1 MSYINIGN
9 LTIQAEW
16 FSVLLAFVTSALLYK
31 IIVRNKICDWYW
43 NSFFVY
49 FLIWKLTYILFNV
62 NTFFSNPLS
71 ILFFN
76 GGTKGHIIGICAVII
91 YISVIGKRGNRQF
104 YNESFTL
111 VSLFLLIYQTIMS
124 YFGTQTAHLVIQS
137 LFLMGFFISLQ
148 LQVRTNQLY
157 SNQFFLLVL
166 LLQIL
171 ISSIFK
177 QATSVESFTF
187 ISLAACLLILSYK
200 GGLTEMKKNIV
211 TIAVLV
217 IAVAIILVNLSKPKI
232 TVRENDHSRLTNKET
247 QITTS
252 SVDQGVPA
260 PDFELTLLDGE
271 TVKLSDY
278 KGKTVILNFWAT
290 WCPPCKAEMPH
301 MQNFYKKNINRDV
314 TILAVNLTNQ
324 DKGEKVIEN
333 FVKDYR
339 LTFPIPLDENG
350 EVGQMYQAITIPTSY
365 IINKDGVITKK
376 VVGPMDEETMTKL
389 VNDAQ

>member
-1 MSYINIGN
+1 
-9 LTIQAEW
+9 
-16 FSVLLAFVTSALLYK
+16 
-31 IIVRNKICDWYW
+31 
-43 NSFFVY
+43 
-49 FLIWKLTYILFNV
+49 
-62 NTFFSNPLS
+62 
-71 ILFFN
+71 
-76 GGTKGHIIGICAVII
+76 
-91 YISVIGKRGNRQF
+91 
-104 YNESFTL
+104 
-111 VSLFLLIYQTIMS
+111 
-124 YFGTQTAHLVIQS
+124 
-137 LFLMGFFISLQ
+137 
-148 LQVRTNQLY
+148 
-157 SNQFFLLVL
+157 
-166 LLQIL
+166 
-171 ISSIFK
+171 
-177 QATSVESFTF
+177 
-187 ISLAACLLILSYK
+187 
-200 GGLTEMKKNIV
+200 MKKNIV